1 VVEDPLFQ
9 FGFTGFK
16 ELPDSLDGAGQTVF
30 LGDIINSQPR
40 VSFLLTNVQNT

>member
-1 VVEDPLFQ
+1 MVEDLLFQ

-30 LGDIINSQPR
+30 LGTSSTLSR
-40 VSFLLTNVQNT
+40 ASASSWRMC